1 MSAFDRFDREFAN
14 AVVDLADPRTPDYID
29 EVLERA
35 VRRRQRPAWTFPE
48 RWLPMGVLVSR
59 PAFVPAFRWRTIGL
73 LLVLAALLAA
83 ILAVGVGTLFQ
94 RTAPPFGVAGNGL
107 IVYGVDGDILG
118 RDPRTGEVR
127 VLVGGPELDVGPW
140 FSRDGSRFMFIRLID
155 EETQTAEVMVAN
167 ADGSGVRTIVEPE
180 VSGPLH
186 WVEWSPE
193 GDRIVLRNNAPGV
206 PPLSIIDLRGTP
218 QRTTIDVPL
227 ELGVVDWRPGTD
239 ELIVIGRDPTTQ
251 AKDGF
256 YAIRTDGTVVGEL
269 VPPPTDGGVHHGPFS
284 LSHDGRFMAFT
295 SGSAAGTV
303 SGHILDFDSSEIRP
317 LGGPV
322 NQAWPTFSPDGE
334 RLAMIRYRVN
344 GATAQAFIAASSG
357 DATDA
362 VAIGPEVP
370 NQPGTAGLR
379 IQFSP
384 DGTKLLIVHAPKD
397 EAWIADVATGAYEPV
412 ELGEEEWVTW
422 QRVAE

>member
-1 MSAFDRFDREFAN
+1 MSALDRFDREFAN

-35 VRRRQRPAWTFPE
+35 VSRRQRSAWTFPE

-59 PAFVPAFRWRTIGL
+59 PAFVPAYRWRTIGL
-73 LLVLAALLAA
+73 LLLLAALLAA

-94 RTAPPFGVAGNGL
+94 RTAPPFGIAGNGL
-107 IVYGVDGDILG
+107 IVYGLDGDILG
-118 RDPRTGEVR
+118 RDPRTGEVT

-140 FSRDGSRFMFIRLID
+140 FSRNGSRFMFIRLID

-167 ADGSGVRTIVEPE
+167 ADGSGVRTIVEAE

-193 GDRIVLRNNAPGV
+193 GDRMVIRNNAKGV
-206 PPLSIIDLRGTP
+206 PPLSMIDLRGTP
-218 QRTTIDVPL
+218 RRTTIEVPI

-256 YAIRTDGTVVGEL
+256 YAIGTDGTGRREL
-269 VPPPTDGGVHHGPFS
+269 LAPPTDGSRYLGSFS
-284 LSHDGRFMAFT
+284 VSHDGRLLGFT
-295 SGSAAGTV
+295 SQAGDGTV
-303 SGHILDFDSSEIRP
+303 SGHVLDIDTGTVRT
-317 LGGPV
+317 LGGPI
-322 NQAWPTFSPDGE
+322 NQADPTFSPGGE
-334 RLAMIRYRVN
+334 RLAMVRYRLSG
-344 GATAQAFIAASSG
+344 GAVQAFIASSSG
-357 DATDA
+357 DGTDA

-370 NQPGTAGLR
+370 NVPGTAGLR

-384 DGTKLLIVHAPKD
+384 DGTKLLIVHAPKG
-397 EAWIADVATGAYEPV
+397 EAWIADVATRAYEPV
-412 ELGEEEWVTW
+412 ELGEEEWITW

>member
-1 MSAFDRFDREFAN
+1 MSAFDRFDREFSN

-35 VRRRQRPAWTFPE
+35 VSRRQRPAWTFPE

-59 PAFVPAFRWRTIGL
+59 PAFVPAYRWRTIGF

-83 ILAVGVGTLFQ
+83 IVAVGVGTLFQ
-94 RTAPPFGVAGNGL
+94 RTAPPYGLAGNGL
-107 IVYGVDGDILG
+107 IAYSVAGDIHA

-127 VLVGGPELDVGPW
+127 LLVGGPELDVGPW
-140 FSRDGSRFMFIRLID
+140 FSRDGSRFMFIRLVD
-155 EETQTAEVMVAN
+155 EQAETIAVMEAN

-180 VSGPLH
+180 VSGPIH

-193 GDRIVLRNNAPGV
+193 GDRIILRNNAKDV

-218 QRTTIDVPL
+218 RRTTIDVPL

-239 ELIVIGRDPTTQ
+239 ELVVIGRQPTQ

-256 YAIRTDGTVVGEL
+256 YAIRTDGTAPREL
-269 VPPPTDGGVHHGPFS
+269 VAPPTDGGRYLGSFS
-284 LSHDGRFMAFT
+284 VSHDGRLLAFT
-295 SGSAAGTV
+295 SQATGGTV
-303 SGHILDFDSSEIRP
+303 SGHILDIDAGAIRV
-317 LGGPV
+317 LGGAD
-322 NQAWPTFSPDGE
+322 NQADPTFSPDGE
-334 RLAMIRYRVN
+334 RLAMVRYRLN
-344 GATAQAFIAASSG
+344 GAAVQAFIASSSG
-357 DATDA
+357 DGTDA

-370 NQPGTAGLR
+370 NVPGTAGLR